1 MKHLKALVVTLT
13 AGGILGA
20 GISFLFPD
28 GSYWISWLGAAALLS
43 LSLFILFIAWQKFGK
58 GKQLAWLMVSA
69 FFLRIVFGTGLTLAL
84 PSLGWDEP
92 AQNAGY
98 LFYDAFQRDN
108 QAWQL
113 AESGDS
119 ILNQTRE
126 ELYTDQ
132 YGGMLTI
139 SALLYRVLSPD
150 VHRSYLVLLFGAFAF
165 TLGIPFFYRAT
176 ANRWDTRLAGMAAWF
191 LVLYPDGLLYTSS
204 QMREPF
210 ILGLSMIAFWA
221 VMRLPSR
228 KPQGWIVLVLIIA
241 LMTMISSRIAAAV
254 FFFLLMLFLL
264 ENLPGLPAKVRK
276 FTWVILLVLVLLF
289 LAASW
294 AWLQSSAEWDMIL
307 TERGSGWVAKVI
319 EEIGAQYR
327 IPFLVIYGIAQPVLP
342 AAIAEPTLPL
352 WKVINIARAAGWYML
367 APLLV
372 YAIFTL
378 FKVKDKKE
386 RQVWAWMAAFSI
398 LWIIIASA
406 RAGGDQWD
414 NPRYRANMLPWLV
427 LTASWAIRQAIV
439 RRDAWLPRLLL
450 VEAVFLGF
458 FTNWY
463 FSRYFLLWR
472 RMLFWEMVTW
482 ITGLSALILLGG
494 LGYDRWKKQR
504 LKAKGNSN
512 SAGNMR

>member
-1 MKHLKALVVTLT
+1 MGVCM
-13 AGGILGA
+13 GA
-20 GISFLFPD
+20 GISFLFPA
-28 GSYWISWLGAAALLS
+28 GNFWISWLGTTLLFT
-43 LSLFILFIAWQKFGK
+43 LSLFILLILWDKFGR
-58 GKQLAWLMVSA
+58 GKQLAWLMIAA
-69 FFLRIVFGTGLTLAL
+69 FFLRLILGIGLTLAL

-98 LFYDAFQRDN
+98 LFYDAFQRDT
-108 QAWQL
+108 QAWEL

-139 SALLYRVLSPD
+139 SAFLYRVLSPD
-150 VHRSYLVLLFGAFAF
+150 VHRPYLVLLLAAFVF
-165 TLGIPFFYRAT
+165 TLGVPFFLRAVT
-176 ANRWDTRLAGMAAWF
+176 SRWDARLANLAAWF
-191 LVLYPDGLLYTSS
+191 LVLYPDGILYTSS

-221 VMRLPSR
+221 VLQLPRR
-228 KPQGWIVLVLIIA
+228 KPAAWTVIFASLA
-241 LMTMISSRIAAAV
+241 LMTVISSRLAAVV
-254 FFFLLMLFLL
+254 FFFLLMVFLL

-276 FTWVILLVLVLLF
+276 FTWIIILVMVFLF

-319 EEIGAQYR
+319 EEIGTQYR

-342 AAIAEPTLPL
+342 AAVAEPTLPL
-352 WKVINIARAAGWYML
+352 WKVINIMRAAGWYLL

-372 YAIFTL
+372 YAVISL
-378 FKVKDKKE
+378 VRIKDNKE
-386 RQVWAWMAAFSI
+386 RRTWIWMAAFSLI
-398 LWIIIASA
+398 WIIIASA

-427 LTASWAIRQAIV
+427 LTASWAIRQAV
-439 RRDAWLPRLLL
+439 LNRDAWLPRLLL

-472 RMLFWEMVTW
+472 RMFFWEMISW
-482 ITGLSALILLGG
+482 ITGLSALILLGSF
-494 LGYDRWKKQR
+494 GYDMWKRKR
-504 LKAKGNSN
+504 VKAKEPAE

>member
-1 MKHLKALVVTLT
+1 MKHLKVLAVALA
-13 AGGILGA
+13 AGAILGA
-20 GISFLFPD
+20 GVSFLFPA
-28 GSYWISWLGAAALLS
+28 GSFWISWLGAAILLA
-43 LSLFILFIAWQKFGK
+43 LSLFILFLAWTKFGH
-58 GKQLAWLMVSA
+58 GKQLAWLMIAA
-69 FFLRIVFGTGLTLAL
+69 FFLRLVIGTGLTLAL

-119 ILNQTRE
+119 ILNQTHE

-132 YGGMLTI
+132 YGGMLAI
-139 SALLYRVLSPD
+139 SAVVYRVLSPD
-150 VHRSYLVLLFGAFAF
+150 AHRPFLVLLLGAFVF

-221 VMRLPSR
+221 VMNLPAR
-228 KPQGWIVLVLIIA
+228 KPQSWLALVLSMA
-241 LMTMISSRIAAAV
+241 LMIVISSRLATAV

-264 ENLPGLPAKVRK
+264 ENLPNLSSKVQK
-276 FTWVILLVLVLLF
+276 FAWVILLVVMLVF

-307 TERGSGWVAKVI
+307 TERGSGWVTKVI
-319 EEIGAQYR
+319 EEIGTQFR
-327 IPFLVIYGIAQPVLP
+327 IPFLVAYGIAQPVLP

-352 WKVINIARAAGWYML
+352 WKGINIARAAGWYLL

-372 YAIFTL
+372 YAAFTL

-386 RQVWAWMAAFSI
+386 RRVWAWMAAFSI

-427 LTASWAIRQAIV
+427 LTASWAIHQAIV
-439 RRDAWLPRLLL
+439 SRDAWLPRLLL

-472 RMLFWEMVTW
+472 RMFFWEMVGW
-482 ITGLSALILLGG
+482 ITGLSALILFGG
-494 LGYDRWKKQR
+494 LGYDHWKKQR
-504 LKAKGNSN
+504 LKTKENAD